1 MKEAM
6 FCSNLLTELGFGKEF
21 EQVPLLIENTAT
33 LHVIGNRAFSSRQ
46 STLLYVSS
54 TFGSWWRRTKLLHI
68 TYRRSVNS
76 LASERRIWTSIV
88 FNNFYRWS
96 RASNFIDVI
105 VGVLCFSVSVWS
117 SFSVSQVKICF
128 VCIRFQKSRF
138 SFASSLIERVIKGIL
153 STLMY
158 VCVKRIICLNLCG
171 WQIYWILFLLT

>member
-1 MKEAM
+1 MCIRDRCWLASSTYKPSQALGMKEAM

-54 TFGSWWRRTKLLHI
+54 TFVSWWRRTKLLRI

-76 LASERRIWTSIV
+76 LTTEQRIWTSIV

-96 RASNFIDVI
+96 RVSNFIDVI
-105 VGVLCFSVSVWS
+105 VGVLCSFVCFCAIFQFSVSE
-117 SFSVSQVKICF
+117 VKICF
-128 VCIRFQKSRF
+128 VLYSISK
-138 SFASSLIERVIKGIL
+138 
-153 STLMY
+153 
-158 VCVKRIICLNLCG
+158 VKV
-171 WQIYWILFLLT
+171 